1 VAESK
6 ATADLELG
14 AAEGA
19 ERRAAGSEEDEP
31 VALGSARLLVGD
43 DAAVLEL
50 AEA

>member
-6 ATADLELG
+6 TTSDLELG

-19 ERRAAGSEEDEP
+19 ERSAAGAEEDEP

-43 DAAVLEL
+43 DAAVLEV